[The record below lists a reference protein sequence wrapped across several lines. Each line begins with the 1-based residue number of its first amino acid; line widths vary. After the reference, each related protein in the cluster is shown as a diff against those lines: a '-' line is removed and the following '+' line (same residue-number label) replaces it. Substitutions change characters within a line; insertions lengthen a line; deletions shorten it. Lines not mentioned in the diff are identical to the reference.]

1 MITSAGRIGT
11 GPSKHLGGRPDSRET
26 TQVAY
31 LLFVDESGQDRRDS
45 PYEVLAGAA
54 IHDTRLWE
62 FICQVQDAEHAFF
75 GGRVSLERHEL
86 KAKRLLKRKTFRLAG
101 QISPIPECE
110 RAALAAGARAD
121 GARANRK
128 QITALAQAKIAF
140 CRHVLELCALHSVRF
155 FASIVYPK
163 APRPAGTGLRKDYAY
178 LFQRFFYFVDD
189 QALHERGL
197 VVFDELERSRAHL
210 LVDQMAA
217 YFRETQ
223 TGRLRSRRIV
233 PEPFFVHSDLTTG
246 IQVADLLAYIVSW
259 NVRVS
264 RMRARRREELDDFGQ
279 MVLDLRYCAT
289 VDRRGYPEGFNV
301 WSFAV
306 IDDLRPR
313 DERELEWA
321 E

>member
-1 MITSAGRIGT
+1 M
-11 GPSKHLGGRPDSRET
+11 
-26 TQVAY
+26 AY
-31 LLFVDESGQDRRDS
+31 LLFVDESGQDHKAS

-54 IHDTRLWE
+54 VHDMRLWD
-62 FICQVQDAEHAFF
+62 FICQVQDAERLFF
-75 GGRVSLERHEL
+75 GTRVSLGRHEL
-86 KAKRLLKRKTFRLAG
+86 KAKRLLKSKTFRHAS
-101 QISPIPECE
+101 QMTPIPESE
-110 RAALAAGARAD
+110 RAELAAAALAD
-121 GARANRK
+121 GAHGSCR

-140 CRHVLELCALHSVRF
+140 CKRVLELCAAHSVRF
-155 FASIVYPK
+155 FASIVHPK
-163 APRPAGTGLRKDYAY
+163 APTPVGTGLRKDYAY
-178 LFQRFFYFVDD
+178 LFERFFYFVDD

-217 YFRETQ
+217 YFRQTQ
-223 TGRLRSRRIV
+223 TGRMRSGRIL

-246 IQVADLLAYIVSW
+246 TQVADLVAYVISW

-264 RMRARRREELDDFGQ
+264 RMRARRREELDEFGR
-279 MVLDLRYCAT
+279 MVLNLRYRAT
-289 VDRRGYPEGFNV
+289 VAHPGYPQGFNV

-313 DERELEWA
+313 DERELEHV